1 MTVADYLQLFVLLA
15 FMIVNGSSAAALV
28 LAARTVLLREGRL
41 SVLEEKILTRT
52 STFMPVSFLIPAYNE
67 EATIVSSIKSLLA
80 MHYPRFE
87 VIIANDGSRDA
98 TLNVLIEAFAMIPS
112 VASPRRFAN
121 HTQVLGVLRSTTYPN
136 LVVVDKVNGG
146 RADALNA
153 ALEQAI
159 YPLVV
164 VTDADSLIDP
174 GALQRVGTRFLDTPT
189 LLGVGGTIRVVNEAV
204 VVGGAVKEV
213 RTPRNF
219 IARWQFLEYLR
230 AFMAART
237 AMSAIGCLIS
247 ISGAF
252 GIFRR
257 AALMEVGGLRT
268 DTVGEDFELSIRLH
282 RHYRDLGLPYRLEFL
297 VDPVCW
303 TQVPEEAK
311 ILRGQRDRWHRGLWE
326 TLWLHRDML
335 FRPRYGRIGSLA
347 LPYVWFVEGISPVL
361 EVFGYLVIL
370 FLAVTGGLDAPF
382 VAAFLALTVFY
393 GMLVGLASAAL
404 DQTLVHSPKGMGDRY
419 RLLVAILT
427 ENLGYRQWLAV
438 VRVIAMFRI
447 RSSRGKWGAM
457 TRRRFS

>member
-1 MTVADYLQLFVLLA
+1 VSVADLLQLFVLLA
-15 FMIVNGSSAAALV
+15 FMIVNGTSAVSLV
-28 LAARTVLLREGRL
+28 LAARSVLLRGRR
-41 SVLEEKILTRT
+41 SSELEEKVLMRNA
-52 STFMPVSFLIPAYNE
+52 TFLPVSFLIPAYNE
-67 EATIVSSIKSLLA
+67 EETIVSSLKSLLA
-80 MHYPRFE
+80 MHYPEFE
-87 VIIANDGSRDA
+87 VIVANDGSKDS
-98 TLNVLIEAFAMIPS
+98 TLSVLTEAFGLVPS
-112 VASPRRFAN
+112 GVSPRRFAE
-121 HTQVLGVLRSTTYPN
+121 HTEVLGAYRSTSYAN
-136 LVVVDKVNGG
+136 LVVINKLNGG

-153 ALEQAI
+153 ALEQAK

-164 VTDADSLIDP
+164 LTDADSLIDP
-174 GALQRVGTRFLDTPT
+174 GALRTIGTRFLDTPT

-204 VVGGAVKEV
+204 VVGGAVKEP

-219 IARWQFLEYLR
+219 IARWQFLEYVR

-237 AMSAIGCLIS
+237 AMSAVGCLIS

-257 AALMEVGGLRT
+257 SALLEVGGLRT
-268 DTVGEDFELSIRLH
+268 DTVGEDLELTIRLH

-297 VDPVCW
+297 IDPVCW
-303 TQVPEEAK
+303 TQVPEEAR

-326 TLWLHRDML
+326 TLWRHRGML

-347 LPYVWFVEGISPVL
+347 LPYIWFVEGISPVL
-361 EVFGYLVIL
+361 EVLGYLLIIY
-370 FLAVTGGLDAPF
+370 LAVTNSLDLPF

-404 DQTLVHSPKGMGDRY
+404 DQTLRHSPKGVGNRF
-419 RLLVAILT
+419 RLLVAVLT
-427 ENLGYRQWLAV
+427 ENFGYRQWLAV
-438 VRVIAMFRI
+438 VRVVAMFRI